1 MIMALEHSQTPIM
14 TGKQALHSLVMQIVD
29 WAKTND
35 SFSVQE
41 PALLTDISFG
51 SFYSDVRW

>member
-1 MIMALEHSQTPIM
+1 M